1 MVKRLLAS
9 VLALLLVVPA
19 VLSCGPAAA
28 TETTLIPA
36 TANAVMQMQVDK
48 IVNNSAVIL
57 AYGELEKGKAGW
69 PQTATDALN
78 QIVDKTGVDLT
89 TVSKAV
95 FFADVE
101 STSENQSNMYG
112 GVVVTGK
119 FNESTLVDKIQQQA
133 KQTLTTSDYKGFKV
147 YEGAQDK
154 FEIVFLSQGQIVL
167 GTAKAVRDT
176 IDVRRGDQKGLS
188 GSVIDTLDRF
198 GNALITGA
206 FAPPESL
213 RSQLGKAVPQQPGL
227 SLTAFQNIDAIGF
240 SVDLPGLTVST
251 RLDAHFSNTA
261 SVQDAKDAITGLISV
276 AKGTSQ
282 DPNVKA
288 ALGNIQVTTSDS
300 WLSVRDT
307 ISVAEIGSLI
317 GSIQPKK

>member
-1 MVKRLLAS
+1 MVKKLLAS
-9 VLALLLVVPA
+9 CLAMFLIVPV
-19 VLSCGPAAA
+19 VLSCGPANGTPA
-28 TETTLIPA
+28 TLIPA
-36 TANAVMQMQVDK
+36 TANTVVQMQVDK
-48 IVNNSAVIL
+48 IVNNSAVIV
-57 AYGELEKGKAGW
+57 AYGELAKGKPGW

-89 TVSKAV
+89 TVSKAI

-101 STSENQSNMYG
+101 STGQTESDMYG
-112 GVVVTGK
+112 GVIVTGT
-119 FNESTLVDKIQQQA
+119 FNESTLVARIQEQG

-147 YEGAQDK
+147 YAGAQDK
-154 FEIVFLSQGQIVL
+154 FEIVFLSPSQIVL
-167 GTAKAVRDT
+167 GTAKAVQDT

-188 GSVIDTLDRF
+188 GSVIETLDRF
-198 GNALITGA
+198 GTALITGA

-213 RSQLGKAVPQQPGL
+213 RSQLGKAAPQQPGL

-240 SVDLPGLTVST
+240 SVDLPGLTVSA
-251 RLDAHFSNTA
+251 RMDAHFSNTA

-282 DPNVKA
+282 DPNVKT

-300 WLSVRDT
+300 WLSVRET
-307 ISVAEIGSLI
+307 MSVAEIGSLI
-317 GSIQPKK
+317 GSMQSKK